1 MPFNSSWVTARWVL
15 LRRSVSG
22 DASYRQHVFDMA
34 TFLKSELESLGV
46 KVTLV
51 ELGKQ
56 ILDGQEVQLPPAILG
71 EIGNDKS
78 KKTVGLYAHYDV
90 QPVCIPCHPLSS
102 PCGTR

>member
-1 MPFNSSWVTARWVL
+1 MLCVSVLRDTAH
-15 LRRSVSG
+15 SVSG
-22 DASYRQHVFDMA
+22 DASYRQSVFDMA
-34 TFLKSELESLGV
+34 TFLKAELESLGV

-56 ILDGQEVQLPPAILG
+56 VLDGEEIQLPPAILG

-90 QPVCIPCHPLSS
+90 QPVSLLLSNTQIR
-102 PCGTR
+102 PCGTA